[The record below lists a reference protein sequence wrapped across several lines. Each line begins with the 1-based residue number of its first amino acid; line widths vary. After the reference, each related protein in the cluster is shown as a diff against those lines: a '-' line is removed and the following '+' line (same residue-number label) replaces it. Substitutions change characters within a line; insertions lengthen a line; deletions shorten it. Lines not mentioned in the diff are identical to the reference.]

1 MGTAT
6 QVTVTRIAIL
16 LRHKDI
22 EYRPEAQVP
31 YLAYLCALALLYH
44 LAGHDRHGSDDG
56 PGPLSCPRR
65 RGLPLPPRG
74 YPRSDDPR

>member
-31 YLAYLCALALLYH
+31 YLAYLCALAL
-44 LAGHDRHGSDDG
+44 GGTFHGEGVAVVGIILQQG
-56 PGPLSCPRR
+56 P
-65 RGLPLPPRG
+65 
-74 YPRSDDPR
+74 DN